1 MVDTL
6 DLGSSAYGLR
16 VRVPSLAPSKREK
29 AFSAGL
35 LSHIIFKR
43 KIVSVSKEITRLEH
57 SAVKLTLTV
66 GKDDVRS
73 QYDDLIRDY
82 VKNVAIPGFRKGK
95 VPRDV
100 LERKFGDG
108 LKDEALNKIFG
119 KVITEVFEDESFPK
133 EDQPLPYST
142 PRLDGDPKL
151 EFDADLVFSVIYDVL
166 PKLTV
171 GPWKGLEVEVPDVT
185 VGDEDISRELQEI
198 RERNAIVIDRDDN
211 AAAAKDD
218 VVTVNY
224 CEIDENGST
233 IPGSERQDFVFTL
246 GSQYNLY
253 QFDDEVTGMKKE
265 TTKDITKTF
274 GEDYVHKEL
283 AGKTLTIRVTVT
295 ALKEKKLPDLDD
307 ELAQDVDEKYH
318 SLKDLQNSIKD
329 RLEKN
334 LEKRLRDITVSKILE
349 KVLET
354 TPIELPESMVNL
366 ELDSRFRTLAR
377 RFNTTVED
385 LAKNLPRMGQNPEQ
399 LLAEWKP
406 EAEKAL
412 KSRLIV
418 ETLMQELKL
427 EASDEETKEEIERIT
442 AESNSPADAEE
453 IKKYYEKENVREY
466 VKEDIKERKLFE
478 MFVAENKVKKGK
490 QESYLEIMSENR

>member
-1 MVDTL
+1 M
-6 DLGSSAYGLR
+6 
-16 VRVPSLAPSKREK
+16 
-29 AFSAGL
+29 
-35 LSHIIFKR
+35 
-43 KIVSVSKEITRLEH
+43 SVSKEVTRLEH
-57 SAVKLTLTV
+57 SAIKLTLTV

-73 QYDDLIRDY
+73 QYDDLIKDY

-95 VPRDV
+95 VPREV

-108 LKDEALNKIFG
+108 LKDEALNKIFS

-142 PRLDGDPKL
+142 PRLDGEPAL
-151 EFDADLVFSVIYDVL
+151 EFDKDLTFSVIYDVL

-171 GPWKGLEVEVPDVT
+171 GPWKGLEVEIPDTKVSN
-185 VGDEDISRELQEI
+185 EDIGRELEEI
-198 RERNAIVIDRDDN
+198 RERNAVVLDRDDN

-224 CEIDENGST
+224 SELDEEGN
-233 IPGSERQDFVFTL
+233 PVANSERQDFVFTL

-253 QFDDEVTGMKKE
+253 KFDDDVIGMKKGE
-265 TTKDITKTF
+265 TKDITKTF
-274 GEDYVHKEL
+274 PDDYVHKEL
-283 AGKTLTIRVTVT
+283 AGKTLTIRVNIT

-318 SLKDLQNSIKD
+318 SLEDLNNSIKEK
-329 RLEKN
+329 LEKN

-354 TPIELPESMVNL
+354 TPIDLPDSMVNL
-366 ELDSRFRTLAR
+366 ELDSRFRALAR

-385 LAKNLPRMGQNPEQ
+385 LAKNLPKMGQNPEQ
-399 LLAEWKP
+399 LLAEWRP

-418 ETLMQELKL
+418 ETLMQDLKL
-427 EASDEETKEEIERIT
+427 EASDEEQKEEIERVI
-442 AESNSPADAEE
+442 AESNNPSDAEE
-453 IKKYYEKENVREY
+453 IKKYYEQENVREY
-466 VKEDIKERKLFE
+466 VKEDIKEQKLFE
-478 MFVAENKVKKGK
+478 MFASENKIKKGK
-490 QESYLEIMSENR
+490 KESYLEIMSGNR